1 MKKSASTEKGKK
13 KKEERDKDSKATE
26 SEKAIHR
33 YPRMGIFA
41 EQMMQ
46 KSSDIS
52 NFSSDQLHGQYPSN
66 FFEPEAVRE
75 RAAAASAVLFSLLLV
90 SAATVKKQ
98 DYFLC
103 DHPCDPWSRTSYNSR
118 EMSVAEFGYS
128 EHSLNSSR
136 RKFRQLAGNAAP
148 SVVSGVM
155 SHSNESTTDSGIP
168 RTRSK
173 ASPKTRFQSIPRAI
187 GSRAGEKAIA
197 NAPGIPKAASV
208 GSAILSYSS
217 VRKLSSTTYLRRIH
231 LSRDDAAAFFPESKE
246 TMEFI
251 FATDMT
257 RCVSPEQFK
266 VELSVS
272 LQDGQGRRW
281 PVVLECL
288 RSAGQRHVRLNKG
301 WAEVCRAT
309 GLSVGK
315 SIRLARL
322 EQASSSSD
330 AHVTVSL
337 V

>member
-1 MKKSASTEKGKK
+1 M
-13 KKEERDKDSKATE
+13 
-26 SEKAIHR
+26 
-33 YPRMGIFA
+33 
-41 EQMMQ
+41 
-46 KSSDIS
+46 
-52 NFSSDQLHGQYPSN
+52 
-66 FFEPEAVRE
+66 
-75 RAAAASAVLFSLLLV
+75 SAV
-90 SAATVKKQ
+90 
-98 DYFLC
+98 
-103 DHPCDPWSRTSYNSR
+103 
-118 EMSVAEFGYS
+118 EFGHS
-128 EHSLNSSR
+128 ER
-136 RKFRQLAGNAAP
+136 VQ
-148 SVVSGVM
+148 
-155 SHSNESTTDSGIP
+155 
-168 RTRSK
+168 
-173 ASPKTRFQSIPRAI
+173 ASPKTRFKSIPRAI
-187 GSRAGEKAIA
+187 DSRTGEKAIS
-197 NAPGIPKAASV
+197 NAIPKAASV

-217 VRKLSSTTYLRRIH
+217 VRKLSSTTNLRRIH

-330 AHVTVSL
+330 AHDTVSL